1 MPKGGE
7 MILHQSTSNWYKL
20 YGCKTCKGELTR
32 DEVIQSS
39 GICPKCGVD
48 SKSTIIDTISTIVR
62 EYTKVELKAKYPF
75 IFCSATIERKT
86 P

>member
-1 MPKGGE
+1 MPKGVE
-7 MILHQSTSNWYKL
+7 MILHQSTSNWYML
-20 YGCKTCKGELTR
+20 YGCKICLAKLTR
-32 DEVIQSS
+32 DEVMQSS

-62 EYTKVELKAKYPF
+62 EHTKVELKAKYPF